1 MRFTHHLIKIIV
13 SVIVSFLFFVIL
25 LSLLD
30 KIFTLD
36 DYVFHDFIVTLVA
49 LFSLLVF
56 YFFSKYL
63 NYVFSNFLLTK
74 SNKKD

>member
-1 MRFTHHLIKIIV
+1 MRFTHQLIKIIV
-13 SVIVSFLFFVIL
+13 SAVVSFLFFIIF

-36 DYVFHDFIVTLVA
+36 YYVFHDFIVMLIG

-63 NYVFSNFLLTK
+63 NYVFSKFLLTK